1 MAEHNGS
8 KNPAW
13 GRFLIVWALVLLLL
27 GGAGCY
33 LLYQYLGVYE
43 VTRPDPVMDDFIQNT
58 ELDKIIDMA
67 KENIPF
73 QLTEFEDPLELYNS
87 YVEAIDLSRAL
98 TYRANSEKSEAEHL
112 VYDVRSGP
120 NLICE
125 VFLEPDGDSPG
136 FGRNYWSVSGVQAA
150 KITDL
155 LPSVTARVETVSG
168 TKLALNG
175 VPLTADHLAGEPK
188 EIDDLVRYEA
198 EMENPPKFL
207 TYEVAPLYGEIT
219 LTDARGNSVAPD
231 GEVQD
236 GLVVYHTFEG
246 KQDLTITAPEDLPL
260 FINDVQVSPD
270 EAFTS
275 TLGVFQGLELY
286 TGDANCMTNTY
297 RIEGLYLTP
306 MVTAIDADG
315 SEVTPVATG
324 ETLTFFHRGEPET
337 EAQMRSVA
345 ESFFNAYMDYSA
357 HAFE

>member
-168 TKLALNG
+168 TELALNG

-246 KQDLTITAPEDLPL
+246 KQDHY
-260 FINDVQVSPD
+260 VC
-270 EAFTS
+270 S
-275 TLGVFQGLELY
+275 TY
-286 TGDANCMTNTY
+286 KN
-297 RIEGLYLTP
+297 
-306 MVTAIDADG
+306 
-315 SEVTPVATG
+315 
-324 ETLTFFHRGEPET
+324 
-337 EAQMRSVA
+337 
-345 ESFFNAYMDYSA
+345 
-357 HAFE
+357 